1 MAMDKHLYAA
11 MQLPSDLDLS
21 GFSGFLEARGVEH
34 RITLQGVEQ
43 VIWVGSDI
51 EQTQVVSFFRQWQG
65 HHRLSGANPAN
76 TATLMA
82 LWHRLRANAARFPL
96 TISLLLV
103 NLIAFPLGLAA
114 SNGEYSDMF
123 QRMMLVAFEIRG
135 DRIYF
140 ADLLYTFDRSQYWR
154 LISPMLI
161 HFGWLHL
168 TFNLLWVWEIGRRIE
183 FLHGASVYIL
193 LTILSGLMANLGQYW
208 LAGVSLF
215 GGMSGV
221 VFGFIGYCMVWDTFS
236 SERSFGIARP
246 IYIGMLVFLVIGFT
260 GAFDFLGLG
269 KLANGAHLA
278 GAIAGVIMGAAG
290 VLLKLGVNRR

>member
-1 MAMDKHLYAA
+1 MEKHLYAA
-11 MQLPSDLDLS
+11 MQLPSDLDLR
-21 GFSGFLEARGVEH
+21 GFSESLIARGIEH
-34 RITLQGVEQ
+34 RITIQGVEQ

-51 EQTQVVSFFRQWQG
+51 EQAELVSFFQQWQG
-65 HHRLSGANPAN
+65 QNRSPGATPNH
-76 TATLMA
+76 TAGLAM
-82 LWHRLRANAARFPL
+82 LWHRLRVNAARFPL
-96 TISLLLV
+96 TISLVLI

-114 SNGEYSDMF
+114 SNGEYSEMF

-140 ADLLYTFDRSQYWR
+140 ADLGYTFGSGQYWR

-161 HFGWLHL
+161 HFGWLHI

-183 FLHGASVYIL
+183 FLHGASVFVL
-193 LTILSGLMANLGQYW
+193 LTLFSGLMANLGQYW
-208 LAGVSLF
+208 LVGVSLF

-221 VFGFIGYCMVWDTFS
+221 LFGFIGYCMVWDIFS
-236 SERSFGIARP
+236 SGRRFGIARP

-269 KLANGAHLA
+269 NLANGAHL
-278 GAIAGVIMGAAG
+278 GGVIAGVIMAALG
-290 VLLKLGVNRR
+290 LLLKLGVNRS

>member
-1 MAMDKHLYAA
+1 MDKHLYAA
-11 MQLPSDLDLS
+11 MQLPSDLDLR
-21 GFSGFLEARGVEH
+21 GFSELLVASGVDH
-34 RITLQGVEQ
+34 RITIQGVEQ

-51 EQTQVVSFFRQWQG
+51 EHARLVSLFQQWQG
-65 HHRLSGANPAN
+65 QNRSLGVSQDN
-76 TATLMA
+76 TAGLVM
-82 LWHRLRANAARFPL
+82 LWHRLRANATRFPL
-96 TISLLLV
+96 TIILLLF

-114 SNGEYSDMF
+114 SNGEYGEMF
-123 QRMMLVAFEIRG
+123 QSMMLVAFEIRG

-140 ADLLYTFDRSQYWR
+140 ADLGYTLSSGQYWR

-161 HFGWLHL
+161 HFGWLHI

-183 FLHGASVYIL
+183 FLHGASVFVL
-193 LTILSGLMANLGQYW
+193 LTLFSGLMANIGQYW

-221 VFGFIGYCMVWDTFS
+221 LFGFIGYCMVWDTFS
-236 SERSFGIARP
+236 AGRRFGIARP

-269 KLANGAHLA
+269 KLANGAHLGGVIA
-278 GAIAGVIMGAAG
+278 GAMTGFLGL
-290 VLLKLGVNRR
+290 LLKLGVNRS